1 MFPFLAIFIIFCI
14 ILTYYIKKGDS
25 SQKEVMETFFEK
37 ERLSNGVRKKD
48 ISQLNYITIPL
59 EKIPQKL
66 ESLTEKEFFS
76 FSEKTMLNL
85 SGISNTELKLQYGT
99 ANLDILSE
107 YDSNYTD
114 MIALLPKY
122 IEELLDAGMVDT
134 AQMLLE
140 FAIKTKADSRILYK
154 QLLSIYQE
162 TKQLDKID
170 HLILIS
176 NELPEITRNLIQKDL
191 SSIN

>member
-140 FAIKTKADSRILYK
+140 FAIETKADSRILYK

>member
-25 SQKEVMETFFEK
+25 SQKEVMESFFEK
-37 ERLSNGVRKKD
+37 ERLANGVRKKD
-48 ISQLNYITIPL
+48 ISQLNYITIPS

-66 ESLTEKEFFS
+66 ESPVEKDFFA

-99 ANLDILSE
+99 ANLEVLSQ
-107 YDSNYTD
+107 YDTNYMD

-122 IEELLDAGMVDT
+122 VEELLDAGDTNT

-140 FAIKTKADSRILYK
+140 FAIETRADSRIIYK
-154 QLLSIYQE
+154 QLLSIYKE
-162 TKQLDKID
+162 TQQMDKID
-170 HLILIS
+170 HLLTIS
-176 NELPEITRNLIQKDL
+176 NELPELTRNLIQKDL

>member
-1 MFPFLAIFIIFCI
+1 MFPFLAIFIIFLI

-25 SQKEVMETFFEK
+25 SQNEVMETFFEK
-37 ERLSNGVRKKD
+37 ERLANGVRKKD

-66 ESLTEKEFFS
+66 DTLTENEFFS

-85 SGISNTELKLQYGT
+85 SGISNTDLKLQYGT

-107 YDSNYTD
+107 YDANYMD

-122 IEELLDAGMVDT
+122 IEELLDAGMIDT

-140 FAIKTKADSRILYK
+140 FAIETKADSRILYK

-162 TKQLDKID
+162 TKQLDKINY
-170 HLILIS
+170 LILAS

>member
-25 SQKEVMETFFEK
+25 SQKEVMENFFEK

-140 FAIKTKADSRILYK
+140 FAIETKADSRILYK

>member
-14 ILTYYIKKGDS
+14 VLTYYIKKGDS
-25 SQKEVMETFFEK
+25 SQKEVMENFFEK
-37 ERLSNGVRKKD
+37 ERLANGVRKKD
-48 ISQLNYITIPL
+48 ISQLNYITIPF

-66 ESLTEKEFFS
+66 NSSIEKDFFA

-85 SGISNTELKLQYGT
+85 GGISNTELKLQYGT
-99 ANLDILSE
+99 ANLDILSQ
-107 YDSNYTD
+107 YDTNYMD

-122 IEELLDAGMVDT
+122 VEELLGAGDTST

-140 FAIKTKADSRILYK
+140 FAIETKADSRILYK
-154 QLLSIYQE
+154 QLLSIYKE
-162 TKQLDKID
+162 TNQMDKVQ
-170 HLILIS
+170 HLLTCS
-176 NELPEITRNLIQKDL
+176 NELPEITRALIQKDL

>member
-25 SQKEVMETFFEK
+25 SQKEVMESFFEK
-37 ERLSNGVRKKD
+37 ERLANGVRKKD
-48 ISQLNYITIPL
+48 ISQLNYITIPF

-66 ESLTEKEFFS
+66 ESPVEKDFFA

-99 ANLDILSE
+99 ANLEVLSQ
-107 YDSNYTD
+107 YDTNYMD

-122 IEELLDAGMVDT
+122 VEELLDAGDTNT

-140 FAIKTKADSRILYK
+140 FAIETRADSRIIYK
-154 QLLSIYQE
+154 QLLSIYKE
-162 TKQLDKID
+162 TQQMDKID
-170 HLILIS
+170 HLLTIS
-176 NELPEITRNLIQKDL
+176 NELPELTRNLIQKDL

>member
-37 ERLSNGVRKKD
+37 ERLANGVRKKD

-140 FAIKTKADSRILYK
+140 FAIETKADSRILYK

>member
-1 MFPFLAIFIIFCI
+1 
-14 ILTYYIKKGDS
+14 
-25 SQKEVMETFFEK
+25 
-37 ERLSNGVRKKD
+37 
-48 ISQLNYITIPL
+48 
-59 EKIPQKL
+59 
-66 ESLTEKEFFS
+66 
-76 FSEKTMLNL
+76 MLNL

-140 FAIKTKADSRILYK
+140 FAIETKADSRILYK